1 MTPLQ
6 SIRGRLSG
14 FAGRIG
20 GIRDWSAGLFG
31 RSSRVAL
38 VFKIT
43 VGGLAVCFVAF
54 WVVFFLQYSI
64 DDDPNLAPDPAFAGG
79 SAAVAMAATLMDQEI
94 HHSIWAPNK
103 PWFYPIAHSTNM
115 TNYQRGVQYAVA
127 RWAVEMSDLLG
138 RERGSGEADRDLIT
152 ASGRFK
158 FDPSAFLLPSA
169 VTQYKEGIASLV
181 AYNQRLAAGQA
192 KYDKIASNL
201 SLFIDRISKDLG
213 SQSATIE
220 LMVLT
225 PSDLTDA
232 EKSHLSDMQRSVL
245 EANGGYFDRR
255 ATETFFATKGRMY
268 AYLMLLK
275 AIGEDYHDVLV
286 EKNALFH
293 WENMLLSLRSGA
305 TLHKFFIANGEPGS
319 YLVPSDIAVQ
329 GFFLLRADKQL
340 KELAD
345 ILNK

>member
-1 MTPLQ
+1 MSPLQ

-14 FAGRIG
+14 
-20 GIRDWSAGLFG
+20 IRDWSVRPFG
-31 RSSRVAL
+31 RSSRFGLA
-38 VFKIT
+38 FKILL
-43 VGGLAVCFVAF
+43 GAVAALFALF
-54 WVVFFLQYSI
+54 WIVFFWQYSI

-94 HHSIWAPNK
+94 RHTIWAPNK

-115 TNYQRGVQYAVA
+115 INYQRGLQYAVA

-169 VTQYKEGIASLV
+169 VSQYKEGIAALV

-232 EKSHLSDMQRSVL
+232 EKSHLSDSQRDVL
-245 EANGGYFDRR
+245 EGNGGYFDPR
-255 ATETFFATKGRMY
+255 AAETFYASKGRMY
-268 AYLMLLK
+268 AYYMLLK
-275 AIGEDYHDVLV
+275 AMGEDYHDVLA
-286 EKNALFH
+286 EKNALYH

-305 TLHKFFIANGEPGS
+305 TLHKFFIANGSPGS
-319 YLVPSDIAVQ
+319 YLIPSDVAVQ

>member
-1 MTPLQ
+1 MSPLQ

-14 FAGRIG
+14 FADRVG
-20 GIRDWSAGLFG
+20 GFRDRYASPFG
-31 RSSRVAL
+31 RSPRFAL
-38 VFKIT
+38 VFKIAS
-43 VGGLAVCFVAF
+43 GSLAALLAVF
-54 WVVFFLQYSI
+54 WLVFFLQYKI

-79 SAAVAMAATLMDQEI
+79 SATAAMAATLMDREI
-94 HHSIWAPNK
+94 NHTIWAPNK

-115 TNYQRGVQYAVA
+115 INYQRGVQYAVA

-138 RERGSGEADRDLIT
+138 RERGSGEADVDLIT

-169 VTQYKEGIASLV
+169 VHQYKEGIAALV
-181 AYNQRLAAGQA
+181 SYNQRLAAGQA

-201 SLFIDRISKDLG
+201 SLFIDRVSKDLG

-220 LMVLT
+220 LMVLS
-225 PSDLTDA
+225 PGDLTDA
-232 EKSHLSDMQRSVL
+232 EKSHLSDNQRAVL
-245 EANGGYFDRR
+245 EANGGYFDSR

-268 AYLMLLK
+268 AYYMLLK
-275 AIGEDYHDVLV
+275 AIGDDYHDILV
-286 EKNALFH
+286 EKNALYH

>member
-1 MTPLQ
+1 MSPLQ
-6 SIRGRLSG
+6 SIRGRLAG
-14 FAGRIG
+14 FADRVG
-20 GIRDWSAGLFG
+20 GVRDWYTGLFG
-31 RSSRVAL
+31 RSSRFAL

-43 VGGLAVCFVAF
+43 LGGLAVLFAVF
-54 WVVFFLQYSI
+54 WIVFFVQYGI

-79 SAAVAMAATLMDQEI
+79 SAAVAMAATLMDEEI

-115 TNYQRGVQYAVA
+115 INYQRGLQYAVA

-169 VTQYKEGIASLV
+169 VSQYKDGIAALV

-232 EKSHLSDMQRSVL
+232 EKSHLSDMQRAVL
-245 EANGGYFDRR
+245 EANGGYFDTR

-268 AYLMLLK
+268 AYYMLLK

-305 TLHKFFIANGEPGS
+305 TLHKFFIANGAPGS
-319 YLVPSDIAVQ
+319 YIVPSDIAMQ

>member
-1 MTPLQ
+1 MSTWQ
-6 SIRGRLSG
+6 TIRGR
-14 FAGRIG
+14 F
-20 GIRDWSAGLFG
+20 SALAEWPSALKERLF
-31 RSSRVAL
+31 RA
-38 VFKIT
+38 F
-43 VGGLAVCFVAF
+43 GGLSRIPAILKIALGVVAALFLLF
-54 WVVFFLQYSI
+54 WIVFFWQYSI
-64 DDDPNLAPDPAFAGG
+64 DDDPNVAPNPAFAGG
-79 SAAVAMAATLMDQEI
+79 SAAVAMAATLMDRQI
-94 HHSIWAPNK
+94 HYAIWAPNK

-115 TNYQRGVQYAVA
+115 TNYQRGVQYATA

-169 VTQYKEGIASLV
+169 KKQYEEGIAALV

-201 SLFIDRISKDLG
+201 SVFLDRISKDLG

-220 LMVLT
+220 LTVLT

-232 EKSHLSDMQRSVL
+232 EKAHLSDTQRAVL
-245 EANGGYFDRR
+245 SSNGGYFDSR
-255 ATETFFATKGRMY
+255 ATATFFATKGRMY
-268 AYLMLLK
+268 AYYMLLK
-275 AIGEDYHDVLV
+275 AMGEDYHDVLI
-286 EKNALFH
+286 EKNALQH
-293 WENMLLSLRSGA
+293 WDNMLLSLRSGA
-305 TLHKFFIANGEPGS
+305 TLHKFFIANGAPAS
-319 YLVPSDIAVQ
+319 YVVPSDIAMQ